1 MTIRDVAEYSGVSV
15 STVSRVLNHH
25 PDVSE
30 AVRGRVMEAVREL
43 RYVPNDSARDLVKS
57 QSDAIGVVVRGAS
70 NPFFAPVIR
79 AIEEEAETAGCAMV
93 LHQIRAGEDEIA
105 AGAALARS
113 KRLSGLI
120 LLGGRYDYTPSE
132 VELLEVPFVCCTYT
146 NHFGSLG
153 QAEFSSVS
161 IDDEAEAYRAV
172 KMLTERGHRKI
183 AVLLESAN
191 DRSISQLR
199 YLGYCRAIRE
209 CGGEIDPSLVAETV
223 DFSMSA
229 AREAVRA
236 LLEKRPDVTA
246 IFAVADTFAIAAMKA
261 LSEAGKRVPKDCSV
275 IAIDGIEM
283 SLYTVPTLTTLEQ
296 PQETMGAEAVRILME
311 LRGGRRDGRHVLLPT
326 KLREGN
332 TVAECPGG
340 DAKQGSCAGDSPRG
354 R

>member
-79 AIEEEAETAGCAMV
+79 AIEEEAEAAGCAMV

-161 IDDEAEAYRAV
+161 IDDEAEAYRA
-172 KMLTERGHRKI
+172 
-183 AVLLESAN
+183 
-191 DRSISQLR
+191 
-199 YLGYCRAIRE
+199 
-209 CGGEIDPSLVAETV
+209 ETV
-223 DFSMSA
+223 AAAQADVAAFNAIYEEYKSAPEIMRTRLLIETLENVLSSSGRLYIVDGETTRLLNLSDIPADVASA
-229 AREAVRA
+229 A
-236 LLEKRPDVTA
+236 
-246 IFAVADTFAIAAMKA
+246 VA
-261 LSEAGKRVPKDCSV
+261 
-275 IAIDGIEM
+275 
-283 SLYTVPTLTTLEQ
+283 
-296 PQETMGAEAVRILME
+296 
-311 LRGGRRDGRHVLLPT
+311 
-326 KLREGN
+326 
-332 TVAECPGG
+332 GG
-340 DAKQGSCAGDSPRG
+340 DQQ
-354 R
+354 